1 MRFVG
6 RDHELAVLRAALH
19 DASAARGRLLFL
31 VGDPGIGKTSL
42 AAELADEATR
52 EGAQVLIGRA
62 DDGEGASPFWP
73 WVQIVRG
80 YLDQVDTDT
89 VRRELGA
96 GAADVADV
104 IPDVRER
111 VPGLAVRRELPSAQ
125 ARFRFFDSFTRF
137 LRAAARRR
145 PLVLILD
152 DLHWFDEP
160 SLLLLRFLARDLSG
174 ARLLV
179 IATYRDIGLD
189 REHPLTRILGD
200 LVGHPGIQSLRLRGL
215 TGREISEFVEHA
227 TGATAAPQLIS
238 SIAAQTDGNP
248 FFLTEV
254 VSLLVADPGLM
265 TGRHPAS
272 LPVSHGVR
280 AAIGR
285 RVQSRSGACQHML
298 VAAAVLGHEW
308 SLAALEAL
316 GQRFGLAPTGEQLQ
330 GAVEEAVAAHIIAVV
345 PQAVSRYSFTH
356 ALVREALYEEL
367 NAARR
372 AQLHRQIAEVLETM
386 LESAPAVPRSA
397 GSGHI
402 LSELAYHAFRAV
414 EAGGDTDR
422 AVTYATRAGDWA
434 MAVLAYEDAAL
445 QYRRALQTLDLRG
458 TDGAR
463 QAELLTRLGDALGK
477 AGDVPQARDAFGRAA
492 AVARQLPDTTGS
504 TRASLFAR
512 AVLGTGGEW
521 WLGMG
526 RPDPE
531 LLEEALGALAPGDS
545 ELRAQILSRLAVA
558 RYRSSGTQARGIALS
573 QEAVEMARRIGDPAT
588 LALALH
594 SRRWTLWAP
603 DHLEARLSVAT
614 ELARLARETGIRE
627 LALQAHAWRLG
638 DLLELGDI
646 DGVRREADIYARLAA
661 ELRQPTYQ
669 WWTAMFHAM
678 LATLRGHFADAERL
692 AREGVALA
700 ERGQPEVARQVLGSY
715 LGILRETRGP
725 LLEQVATLK
734 TLVERHPTLPIWRA
748 NLAHIYAQAGR
759 TTDARHEIELVA
771 AHDFAD
777 LPQDLRWLPTVTMLS
792 QACAAIGDRPRA
804 ATLYDLL
811 RPHAGRFVVVASGAG
826 PCMGPVSRFLGLLAG
841 AMARWSE
848 AQQHFQDALTTSER
862 IGARPWV
869 AVVGTNYARMLID
882 RAEFGDRDRARELLA
897 AALETARELGM
908 TRLQETIEKLDVEP
922 SAARAPGR
930 GASEPPSASRV
941 PAAPRAGNVF
951 RQDGEHWTVIY
962 GGDVSILKDSKGVRY
977 IAALV
982 YEPER
987 EFHVLD
993 LSALIESVTVD
1004 PGPGLAEMNL
1014 DELSATDLHVEGAG
1028 DSGPR
1033 LDARARA
1040 AYKHRLKDLEA
1051 ELEDADRVHD
1061 AGRVDRLGAEMEFIR
1076 GELSAAYGLGGRIRQ
1091 LGGRY
1096 EQARKNVT
1104 NVIRYTLA
1112 RIEQAHPA
1120 LGRHLRSAIKTGLFC
1135 SYRPEH
1141 PTVWGP

>member
-6 RDHELAVLRAALH
+6 RDHELVVMRAALH

-52 EGAQVLIGRA
+52 EGARVLIGRA

-73 WVQIVRG
+73 WVQIVRA

-89 VRRELGA
+89 VRTELGA

-111 VPGLAVRRELPSAQ
+111 VSGLAVRSELPSAQ

-137 LRAAARRR
+137 LRAAARRQ
-145 PLVLILD
+145 PLVLVLD

-189 REHPLTRILGD
+189 REHPLTRILGE
-200 LVGHPGIQSLRLRGL
+200 LVGHPGIQSLPLRGL

-227 TGATAAPQLIS
+227 TGATAAPHLIA

-254 VSLLVADPGLM
+254 VSLLVADPRLM
-265 TGRHPAS
+265 TGRHLAS

-285 RVQSRSGACQHML
+285 RVQTRSAACQHML

-316 GQRFGLAPTGEQLQ
+316 GQRFGLAPTGERLQ
-330 GAVEEAVAAHIIAVV
+330 GAVEEAVAARIIAVV
-345 PQAVSRYSFTH
+345 PQVASRYSFTH

-386 LESAPAVPRSA
+386 LDAAPAVPRSA
-397 GSGHI
+397 SSGHV

-422 AVTYATRAGDWA
+422 AITYATRAGDLA
-434 MAVLAYEDAAL
+434 MAVLAYEDATL
-445 QYRRALQTLDLRG
+445 QYRRALQMLDLRG

-463 QAELLTRLGDALGK
+463 QAELLTRLGEALGK
-477 AGDVPQARDAFGRAA
+477 AGDVPQAREAFRRAA
-492 AVARQLPDTTGS
+492 AVARQLPDTTDS

-573 QEAVEMARRIGDPAT
+573 QDAVEMARRIGDPAT

-614 ELARLARETGIRE
+614 ELARLARETGSRE
-627 LALQAHAWRLG
+627 LALQVHAWRLG

-646 DGVRREADIYARLAA
+646 TGVRREADIYVRLAA

-669 WWTAMFHAM
+669 WWAAMFQAM
-678 LATLRGHFADAERL
+678 LATLEGRFAEAEGL
-692 AREGVALA
+692 ARDGAALG
-700 ERGQPEVARQVLGSY
+700 ERGQATVARQVLGSY
-715 LGILRETRGP
+715 LGVLREFRGP
-725 LLEQVATLK
+725 LETETLK
-734 TLVERHPTLPIWRA
+734 ALVERYPTMPIWRA
-748 NLAHIYAQAGR
+748 NLAHIYAQSGR
-759 TTDARHEIELVA
+759 TTEARREIELLA
-771 AHDFAD
+771 THDFAD

-792 QACAAIGDRPRA
+792 QACAAIRDRRWA

-811 RPHAGRFVVVASGAG
+811 RHHAGRIVVVASGAG

-841 AMARWSE
+841 AMTRWSE
-848 AQQHFQDALTTSER
+848 AEQHFRDAVTTSER
-862 IGARPWV
+862 MGSPPWV
-869 AVVGTNYARMLID
+869 AVVQRDYVRMLID
-882 RAEFGDRDRARELLA
+882 RAEPGDRERAQDLKA
-897 AALETARELGM
+897 AAVSTARDLGM
-908 TRLQETIEKLDVEP
+908 TRLQETLEKLDVGA
-922 SAARAPGR
+922 SVSSRARR
-930 GASEPPSASRV
+930 EASEPPEASRA
-941 PAAPRAGNVF
+941 PAAVRAGNVF

-962 GGDVSILKDSKGVRY
+962 QSDVSTLKDSKGVRY

-993 LSALIESVTVD
+993 LSALTESVAVD
-1004 PGPGLAEMNL
+1004 RGAGAVEMDT
-1014 DELSATDLHVEGAG
+1014 DELAAADLHVDSAG
-1028 DSGPR
+1028 DSAPR

-1040 AYKHRLKDLEA
+1040 AYKDRLKDLEA
-1051 ELEDADRVHD
+1051 ELKDAERVRG
-1061 AGRVDRLGAEMEFIR
+1061 AERVDRLRAEMEFIR

-1091 LGGRY
+1091 LGGRH

-1104 NVIRYTLA
+1104 NAIRYTLA
-1112 RIEQAHPA
+1112 RIEQVHPA
-1120 LGRHLRSAIKTGLFC
+1120 LGRHLRSAIKTGVFC

-1141 PTVWGP
+1141 PTAWDR